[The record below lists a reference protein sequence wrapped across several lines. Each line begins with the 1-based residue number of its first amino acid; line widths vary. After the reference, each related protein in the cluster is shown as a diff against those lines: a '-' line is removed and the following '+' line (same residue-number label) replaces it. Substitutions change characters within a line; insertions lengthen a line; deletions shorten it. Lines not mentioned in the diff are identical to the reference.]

1 MRPGGILPG
10 REIPARKGC
19 GFSDG
24 LNTAE
29 HHGT

>member
-1 MRPGGILPG
+1 MRRGGILPE

-19 GFSDG
+19 GLSDG